1 MDGHINIDHPTF
13 SSGSGGVGGDA
24 PGTGAVISGVEGDS
38 TDGRG
43 ASRKRRQKIPQ
54 EAAGTQTSYGTTD
67 TIPNVTIRDPSRA
80 GTSRSE
86 ASDGNQSR
94 APGGS
99 AGRGSTRQHEE
110 EEEEGL
116 KYGAQHVIKLFVPVT
131 LCMLVVVATIS
142 SINFYSTKDVYLV
155 YTPFHELS
163 DDTGTK
169 IWNALANS
177 MILMTVIVIMTILLI
192 VLYKKR
198 CYKIIHGWLI
208 MSSLLLLFLFS
219 YLYLEEVL
227 RAYNIPFDYPTAL
240 LLMWNFGVVGMISI
254 HWQGP
259 LRLQQGYLIFIAAL
273 MALVFIKYL
282 PEWTTWAVL
291 AVISIWDLIAVL
303 TPKGPLRILVE
314 TAHERNEQI
323 FPALIY
329 SSTIMY
335 SYMGTHPDPSEEAL
349 TRSDGLGGERET
361 IGTSTSGAGTTNYGS
376 TGSPVRNLAQQSQQQ
391 HTDNAEGMPLV
402 TYRVIT
408 SSNAAEH
415 DQTSGFTQDWAA
427 NANQRVAR
435 RQMEVQANIANNPSR
450 PEYRTVTA
458 DTNRRS
464 SPGGPGSRATGD
476 SQQVP
481 LYEQPEERGIKLGL
495 GDFIF
500 YSVLVGKASSYG
512 DWNTTIACFVAIL
525 VGLCLTLLLLAIFR
539 KALPALPISIFFGL
553 IFCFATSVIVKPF
566 TEVLAS
572 EQVFI

>member
-1 MDGHINIDHPTF
+1 MDGHINIDHPPTVG
-13 SSGSGGVGGDA
+13 SGSGLGAGVGSV
-24 PGTGAVISGVEGDS
+24 TGGGDS
-38 TDGRG
+38 IDGRG
-43 ASRKRRQKIPQ
+43 SSRKRWQRMPQ
-54 EAAGTQTSYGTTD
+54 DGPGAHPSYGTND
-67 TIPNVTIRDPSRA
+67 SVPNVTIRDPSNRGA
-80 GTSRSE
+80 NPPRP
-86 ASDGNQSR
+86 
-94 APGGS
+94 PGGGDGPSGS
-99 AGRGSTRQHEE
+99 AAAAARQRE

-131 LCMLVVVATIS
+131 LCMVVVVATIS

-163 DDTGTK
+163 DDTTTK

-208 MSSLLLLFLFS
+208 MSSLMLLFLFS

-282 PEWTTWAVL
+282 PEWTTWVVL

-335 SYMGTHPDPSEEAL
+335 SYMGTHSDPSEEAL
-349 TRSDGLGGERET
+349 TRSSGERAIGTGAGSGTGGVGLGGY
-361 IGTSTSGAGTTNYGS
+361 GTTA
-376 TGSPVRNLAQQSQQQ
+376 SPVHATGAPQTAATTSPTSPSNP
-391 HTDNAEGMPLV
+391 EGTPLV
-402 TYRVIT
+402 TYRVK
-408 SSNAAEH
+408 SGSRGAEH
-415 DQTSGFTQDWAA
+415 ADQSGGFTQEWSNSSD
-427 NANQRVAR
+427 QRVAR
-435 RQMEVQANIANNPSR
+435 RQIEVQANIAGNPNR

-458 DTNRRS
+458 DRD
-464 SPGGPGSRATGD
+464 PRATGD

-481 LYEQPEERGIKLGL
+481 LYEQAEERGIKLGL

-553 IFCFATSVIVKPF
+553 IFCFVTSVIVKPF
-566 TEVLAS
+566 TEALAS

>member
-1 MDGHINIDHPTF
+1 MDGHINLDHTTSNTPSAT
-13 SSGSGGVGGDA
+13 GVGLNAPVGDEA
-24 PGTGAVISGVEGDS
+24 DS
-38 TDGRG
+38 VDKRSTK
-43 ASRKRRQKIPQ
+43 KRRWQTTPA
-54 EAAGTQTSYGTTD
+54 EDAGNHSSYGTTD
-67 TIPNVTIRDPSRA
+67 SVPQVTIRDPSRRSGQTA
-80 GTSRSE
+80 NRQVRSSGGDDRSR
-86 ASDGNQSR
+86 Q
-94 APGGS
+94 
-99 AGRGSTRQHEE
+99 QE

-131 LCMLVVVATIS
+131 LCMIVVVATIS

-177 MILMTVIVIMTILLI
+177 LILMTVIVIMTILLI
-192 VLYKKR
+192 VLYKRR
-198 CYKIIHGWLI
+198 CYKVIHGWLI
-208 MSSLLLLFLFS
+208 LSSLMLLFLFS

-282 PEWTTWAVL
+282 PEWTTWSVL

-335 SYMGTHPDPSEEAL
+335 SYMGTHSDPSEEAL
-349 TRSDGLGGERET
+349 TRSGGLSGERS
-361 IGTSTSGAGTTNYGS
+361 IGTTSYGS
-376 TGSPVRNLAQQSQQQ
+376 TESPVHSLAQQQRHQQIVG
-391 HTDNAEGMPLV
+391 NVE
-402 TYRVIT
+402 
-408 SSNAAEH
+408 
-415 DQTSGFTQDWAA
+415 DQSGGFTQEWASSSQ
-427 NANQRVAR
+427 QRVAR
-435 RQMEVQANIANNPSR
+435 RQIEVQANVASNPNR

-458 DTNRRS
+458 DSNRTNNS
-464 SPGGPGSRATGD
+464 ESRGNGGD

-481 LYEQPEERGIKLGL
+481 LYEQAEERGIKLGL

-553 IFCFATSVIVKPF
+553 IFCFVTSVIVKPF
-566 TEVLAS
+566 TEALAS

>member
-1 MDGHINIDHPTF
+1 MPQDG
-13 SSGSGGVGGDA
+13 
-24 PGTGAVISGVEGDS
+24 PGTH
-38 TDGRG
+38 
-43 ASRKRRQKIPQ
+43 P
-54 EAAGTQTSYGTTD
+54 SYGTND
-67 TIPNVTIRDPSRA
+67 SVPNVTIRDPS
-80 GTSRSE
+80 SR
-86 ASDGNQSR
+86 GG
-94 APGGS
+94 APGANPSRPPGEGPSGS
-99 AGRGSTRQHEE
+99 ADAARQRE

-131 LCMLVVVATIS
+131 LCMVVVVATIS

-208 MSSLLLLFLFS
+208 MSSLMLLFLFS

-240 LLMWNFGVVGMISI
+240 LMMWNFGVVGMISI

-282 PEWTTWAVL
+282 PEWTTWVVL

-335 SYMGTHPDPSEEAL
+335 SYMGTHSDPSEEAL
-349 TRSDGLGGERET
+349 TQSTGERAISTTGGNTGVGLGG
-361 IGTSTSGAGTTNYGS
+361 YGS
-376 TGSPVRNLAQQSQQQ
+376 TASPA
-391 HTDNAEGMPLV
+391 HTMATVNARGQTPTVTSPTGNAE
-402 TYRVIT
+402 
-408 SSNAAEH
+408 
-415 DQTSGFTQDWAA
+415 DQSGGFTQEWS
-427 NANQRVAR
+427 NSTEQRVAR
-435 RQMEVQANIANNPSR
+435 RQIEVQANIAGNPNR

-458 DTNRRS
+458 DRQRTS
-464 SPGGPGSRATGD
+464 TGD

-481 LYEQPEERGIKLGL
+481 LYEQAEERGIKLGL

-566 TEVLAS
+566 TEALAS

>member
-1 MDGHINIDHPTF
+1 MDGHINIDQPTAG
-13 SSGSGGVGGDA
+13 SGSGLGSGVG
-24 PGTGAVISGVEGDS
+24 PGGDS
-38 TDGRG
+38 ADGRG
-43 ASRKRRQKIPQ
+43 SSRKRWQRMPQ
-54 EAAGTQTSYGTTD
+54 EGPGTHPSYGTND
-67 TIPNVTIRDPSRA
+67 SVPNVTIRDPS
-80 GTSRSE
+80 SRS
-86 ASDGNQSR
+86 AKSANPSRPPGDGPSGISCGR
-94 APGGS
+94 APTRG
-99 AGRGSTRQHEE
+99 GRGRTQVWCPARYKTVRPGDALH
-110 EEEEGL
+110 GRR
-116 KYGAQHVIKLFVPVT
+116 
-131 LCMLVVVATIS
+131 VATIS

-208 MSSLLLLFLFS
+208 MSSLMLLFLFS

-282 PEWTTWAVL
+282 PEWTTWVVL

-335 SYMGTHPDPSEEAL
+335 SYMGTHSDPSEEAL
-349 TRSDGLGGERET
+349 TRDRTIGTGGVSGAAGVGLGGY
-361 IGTSTSGAGTTNYGS
+361 GATA
-376 TGSPVRNLAQQSQQQ
+376 SPVHVTTATAAGGTHPATSP
-391 HTDNAEGMPLV
+391 TSNAE
-402 TYRVIT
+402 
-408 SSNAAEH
+408 
-415 DQTSGFTQDWAA
+415 DQSGGFTQEWNNSAE
-427 NANQRVAR
+427 QRVAR
-435 RQMEVQANIANNPSR
+435 RQIEVQANIAGNPNR

-458 DTNRRS
+458 DRD
-464 SPGGPGSRATGD
+464 PRATGD

-481 LYEQPEERGIKLGL
+481 LYEQAEERGIKLGL

-553 IFCFATSVIVKPF
+553 IFCFVTSVIVKPF
-566 TEVLAS
+566 TEALAS
-572 EQVFI
+572 DQVFI

>member
-1 MDGHINIDHPTF
+1 MDGHINIDQPAAGGVTG
-13 SSGSGGVGGDA
+13 SSG
-24 PGTGAVISGVEGDS
+24 GAAGDS
-38 TDGRG
+38 TDGRSS
-43 ASRKRRQKIPQ
+43 SRKRWQKMPQ
-54 EAAGTQTSYGTTD
+54 QQQQEGGTGGHPSYGTTD
-67 TIPNVTIRDPSRA
+67 SVPHVTIRDPS
-80 GTSRSE
+80 SRPSG
-86 ASDGNQSR
+86 APPARSAQAR
-94 APGGS
+94 PPGGGGPS
-99 AGRGSTRQHEE
+99 RQQQQQQQHAE

-177 MILMTVIVIMTILLI
+177 LILMTVIVIMTILLI
-192 VLYKKR
+192 VLYKRR

-208 MSSLLLLFLFS
+208 MSSLMLLFLFS
-219 YLYLEEVL
+219 YLYMEEVL

-282 PEWTTWAVL
+282 PEWTTWVVL

-335 SYMGTHPDPSEEAL
+335 SYMGTHSDPSEEAL
-349 TRSDGLGGERET
+349 TRGADRA
-361 IGTSTSGAGTTNYGS
+361 IGTGSTGTVTTSYGS
-376 TGSPVRNLAQQSQQQ
+376 TGSQSSTPAHQPARQQQ
-391 HTDNAEGMPLV
+391 QQPPRPDNAE
-402 TYRVIT
+402 
-408 SSNAAEH
+408 
-415 DQTSGFTQDWAA
+415 DQSGGFTQEWADSSG
-427 NANQRVAR
+427 QRVTR
-435 RQMEVQANIANNPSR
+435 RQIEVQANIASNPNR

-458 DTNRRS
+458 GGAAQRS
-464 SPGGPGSRATGD
+464 GTGD

-566 TEVLAS
+566 TEALAS

>member
-1 MDGHINIDHPTF
+1 MDGHINIDHPPTVG
-13 SSGSGGVGGDA
+13 SGSGLGAGVG
-24 PGTGAVISGVEGDS
+24 PGAGGGDS

-43 ASRKRRQKIPQ
+43 SSRKRWQRMPQ
-54 EAAGTQTSYGTTD
+54 DGPGAHPSYGTND
-67 TIPNVTIRDPSRA
+67 SVPNVTIRDPS
-80 GTSRSE
+80 SRG
-86 ASDGNQSR
+86 ANPPR
-94 APGGS
+94 PPGGGDGPSGS
-99 AGRGSTRQHEE
+99 AAAAARQRE

-131 LCMLVVVATIS
+131 LCMVVVVATIS

-163 DDTGTK
+163 DDTTTK

-208 MSSLLLLFLFS
+208 MSSLMLLFLFS

-282 PEWTTWAVL
+282 PEWTTWVVL

-335 SYMGTHPDPSEEAL
+335 SYMGTHSDPSEEAL
-349 TRSDGLGGERET
+349 TRNSGERAIGTGGAGGTGGVGLGGY
-361 IGTSTSGAGTTNYGS
+361 GTTA
-376 TGSPVRNLAQQSQQQ
+376 SPVHATGAPQTAATTSPTSPSNPEADQS
-391 HTDNAEGMPLV
+391 G
-402 TYRVIT
+402 
-408 SSNAAEH
+408 
-415 DQTSGFTQDWAA
+415 GFTQEWSNSSD
-427 NANQRVAR
+427 QRVAR
-435 RQMEVQANIANNPSR
+435 RQIEVQANIAGNPNR

-458 DTNRRS
+458 DRD
-464 SPGGPGSRATGD
+464 PRATGD

-481 LYEQPEERGIKLGL
+481 LYEQAEERGIKLGL

-553 IFCFATSVIVKPF
+553 IFCFVTSVIVKPF
-566 TEVLAS
+566 TEALAS

>member
-1 MDGHINIDHPTF
+1 MDGHINIDHPATTA
-13 SSGSGGVGGDA
+13 SGSNGGGLAGPGSASGGAAGGD
-24 PGTGAVISGVEGDS
+24 PIEP
-38 TDGRG
+38 
-43 ASRKRRQKIPQ
+43 RKRWQKMPQ
-54 EAAGTQTSYGTTD
+54 DGPGAHQSYGTTD
-67 TIPNVTIRDPSRA
+67 SAPHVTIRDPNSRA
-80 GTSRSE
+80 GGNRS
-86 ASDGNQSR
+86 GQPR
-94 APGGS
+94 PPGGS
-99 AGRGSTRQHEE
+99 APGPSSSQRQQHE

-142 SINFYSTKDVYLV
+142 SINFYNTKDVYLV

-177 MILMTVIVIMTILLI
+177 LILMTVIVIMTILLI
-192 VLYKKR
+192 VLYKR
-198 CYKIIHGWLI
+198 RYYKIIHGWLI
-208 MSSLLLLFLFS
+208 MSSLMLLFLFS
-219 YLYLEEVL
+219 YLYMEEVL
-227 RAYNIPFDYPTAL
+227 RAYNIPFDNPTAL

-282 PEWTTWAVL
+282 PEWTTWVVL

-335 SYMGTHPDPSEEAL
+335 SYMGTHSDPSEEAL
-349 TRSDGLGGERET
+349 TRGERN
-361 IGTSTSGAGTTNYGS
+361 IGSGSTGTGTTSYGS
-376 TGSPVRNLAQQSQQQ
+376 TGTPVHNSSQSSHSPAHQQQSQQLAS
-391 HTDNAEGMPLV
+391 DNPE
-402 TYRVIT
+402 
-408 SSNAAEH
+408 
-415 DQTSGFTQDWAA
+415 DQTAGFTQEWADSSG
-427 NANQRVAR
+427 QRITR
-435 RQMEVQANIANNPSR
+435 RQIEVQANIASNPSR

-458 DTNRRS
+458 DPSRP
-464 SPGGPGSRATGD
+464 PGPAGARGTVD

-566 TEVLAS
+566 TEALAL

>member
-1 MDGHINIDHPTF
+1 MDGHINIDQPTAG
-13 SSGSGGVGGDA
+13 SGSGLGSGVG
-24 PGTGAVISGVEGDS
+24 PGGDS
-38 TDGRG
+38 ADGRG
-43 ASRKRRQKIPQ
+43 SSRKRWQRMPQ
-54 EAAGTQTSYGTTD
+54 EGPGTHPSYGTND
-67 TIPNVTIRDPSRA
+67 SVPNVTIRDPS
-80 GTSRSE
+80 SRSSQG
-86 ASDGNQSR
+86 ANPPRPPGDGPS
-94 APGGS
+94 GS
-99 AGRGSTRQHEE
+99 AAAARQRE

-131 LCMLVVVATIS
+131 LCMVVVVATIS

-208 MSSLLLLFLFS
+208 MSSLMLLFLFS

-282 PEWTTWAVL
+282 PEWTTWVVL

-335 SYMGTHPDPSEEAL
+335 SYMGTHSDPSEEAL
-349 TRSDGLGGERET
+349 TRDRTIGTGGVSGAAGVGLGGY
-361 IGTSTSGAGTTNYGS
+361 GATA
-376 TGSPVRNLAQQSQQQ
+376 SPVHVTTATAAGGTHPATSP
-391 HTDNAEGMPLV
+391 TSNAE
-402 TYRVIT
+402 
-408 SSNAAEH
+408 
-415 DQTSGFTQDWAA
+415 DQSGGFTQEWNNSAE
-427 NANQRVAR
+427 QRVAR
-435 RQMEVQANIANNPSR
+435 RHIEVQANIAGNPNR

-458 DTNRRS
+458 DRD
-464 SPGGPGSRATGD
+464 PRATGD

-481 LYEQPEERGIKLGL
+481 LYEQAEERGIKLGL

-553 IFCFATSVIVKPF
+553 IFCFVTSVIVKPF
-566 TEVLAS
+566 TEALAS

>member
-1 MDGHINIDHPTF
+1 MDGHINIDQPPPA
-13 SSGSGGVGGDA
+13 SMGASGVGGSSG
-24 PGTGAVISGVEGDS
+24 GTEDS
-38 TDGRG
+38 TDGRSS
-43 ASRKRRQKIPQ
+43 SRKRWQKMPQ
-54 EAAGTQTSYGTTD
+54 QQDGGVAGGHPSYGTTD
-67 TIPNVTIRDPSRA
+67 SVPHVTIRDPSSRPPGPAAPA
-80 GTSRSE
+80 GARS
-86 ASDGNQSR
+86 AQAR
-94 APGGS
+94 PPGG
-99 AGRGSTRQHEE
+99 GPGGPPRQQQQHPNE

-177 MILMTVIVIMTILLI
+177 LILMTVIVIMTILLI
-192 VLYKKR
+192 VLYKRR

-208 MSSLLLLFLFS
+208 MSSLMLLFLFS
-219 YLYLEEVL
+219 YLYMEEVL

-282 PEWTTWAVL
+282 PEWTTWVVL

-335 SYMGTHPDPSEEAL
+335 SYMGTHQDPSEEAL
-349 TRSDGLGGERET
+349 TRSADRA
-361 IGTSTSGAGTTNYGS
+361 IGTGSTGTVTTSYGS
-376 TGSPVRNLAQQSQQQ
+376 TGSQSSTPAHQPARQQQ
-391 HTDNAEGMPLV
+391 QPPPRSDNAE
-402 TYRVIT
+402 
-408 SSNAAEH
+408 
-415 DQTSGFTQDWAA
+415 DQSGGFTQEWADSSG
-427 NANQRVAR
+427 QRVTR
-435 RQMEVQANIANNPSR
+435 RQIEVQANIASNPSR

-458 DTNRRS
+458 GAARS
-464 SPGGPGSRATGD
+464 GTGD

-566 TEVLAS
+566 TEALAS

>member
-1 MDGHINIDHPTF
+1 M
-13 SSGSGGVGGDA
+13 V
-24 PGTGAVISGVEGDS
+24 
-38 TDGRG
+38 
-43 ASRKRRQKIPQ
+43 
-54 EAAGTQTSYGTTD
+54 
-67 TIPNVTIRDPSRA
+67 
-80 GTSRSE
+80 
-86 ASDGNQSR
+86 
-94 APGGS
+94 
-99 AGRGSTRQHEE
+99 
-110 EEEEGL
+110 
-116 KYGAQHVIKLFVPVT
+116 
-131 LCMLVVVATIS
+131 VVVATIS

-163 DDTGTK
+163 DDTTTK

-208 MSSLLLLFLFS
+208 MSSLMLLFLFS

-282 PEWTTWAVL
+282 PEWTTWVVL

-335 SYMGTHPDPSEEAL
+335 SYMGTHSDPSEEAL
-349 TRSDGLGGERET
+349 TRNSGERAIGTGGAGGTGGVGLGGY
-361 IGTSTSGAGTTNYGS
+361 GTTA
-376 TGSPVRNLAQQSQQQ
+376 SPVHTVGAPQTAATTSPTSPSNPEADQS
-391 HTDNAEGMPLV
+391 G
-402 TYRVIT
+402 
-408 SSNAAEH
+408 
-415 DQTSGFTQDWAA
+415 GFTQEWSNSSD
-427 NANQRVAR
+427 QRVAR
-435 RQMEVQANIANNPSR
+435 RQIEVQANIAGNPNR

-458 DTNRRS
+458 DRD
-464 SPGGPGSRATGD
+464 PRATGD

-481 LYEQPEERGIKLGL
+481 LYEQAEERGIKLGL

-553 IFCFATSVIVKPF
+553 IFCFVTSVIVKPF
-566 TEVLAS
+566 TEALAS

>member
-1 MDGHINIDHPTF
+1 MDGHINIDHPATLN
-13 SSGSGGVGGDA
+13 SSGPGGVSG
-24 PGTGAVISGVEGDS
+24 PGTGSGAGDS

-43 ASRKRRQKIPQ
+43 PRKRWQKVPQ
-54 EAAGTQTSYGTTD
+54 DVIGATHPSYGTND
-67 TIPNVTIRDPSRA
+67 VVPNVTIRDPNSRPTA
-80 GTSRSE
+80 
-86 ASDGNQSR
+86 
-94 APGGS
+94 S
-99 AGRGSTRQHEE
+99 AGDGGQLRPPTGANGPSGPNDRQRE

-131 LCMLVVVATIS
+131 LCMVVVVATIS

-163 DDTGTK
+163 EDTGTK

-177 MILMTVIVIMTILLI
+177 LILMTVIVIMTILLI
-192 VLYKKR
+192 VLYKRR

-208 MSSLLLLFLFS
+208 MSSLLLLFIFS

-254 HWQGP
+254 HWRGP
-259 LRLQQGYLIFIAAL
+259 LRLQQGYLIFVAAL

-282 PEWTTWAVL
+282 PEWTTWVVL

-335 SYMGTHPDPSEEAL
+335 SYMGTHMDPSEESL
-349 TRSDGLGGERET
+349 TRGERT
-361 IGTSTSGAGTTNYGS
+361 IGSGGGTSGTTVPSYGS
-376 TGSPVRNLAQQSQQQ
+376 TGSPAHSTTTTTTTGHGTHQSAQQNS
-391 HTDNAEGMPLV
+391 AE
-402 TYRVIT
+402 
-408 SSNAAEH
+408 
-415 DQTSGFTQDWAA
+415 DQTSGFTQEWSSGSE
-427 NANQRVAR
+427 QRVAR
-435 RQMEVQANIANNPSR
+435 RQIEVQANIAANPNR
-450 PEYRTVTA
+450 PEYRTVTTSSGA
-458 DTNRRS
+458 GNR
-464 SPGGPGSRATGD
+464 GTAD
-476 SQQVP
+476 SQQIP

-553 IFCFATSVIVKPF
+553 IFCFVTSVIVKPF
-566 TEVLAS
+566 TEALAS